1 MSLYGFAKAIVW
13 TIGKLLWRVR
23 TYGTQN
29 VPPTGPLI
37 VACNHVSNLDPPLLG
52 ANCPRRVSYMAK
64 KELFEIPLLGPLIAE
79 LGAYSVDREGSA
91 RAAIKRSLEILE
103 DGGCVG
109 IFPEGGRNVHGDK
122 EPRTGVALLAS
133 LAKAPVVPACI
144 VGSGQAGRLAQIK
157 VAFGK
162 PLALP
167 ADWKAT
173 REDLA
178 KFTDDVMGAIWSLR
192 ESIDG
197 NSQS

>member
-1 MSLYGFAKAIVW
+1 MSLYAVAKAIVW
-13 TIGKLLWRVR
+13 TLGKVLWRVR
-23 TYGTQN
+23 TYGSVN
-29 VPPTGPLI
+29 VPMTGPLI

-52 ANCPRRVSYMAK
+52 ANCPRRISYMAK
-64 KELFEIPLLGPLIAE
+64 KELFEIPLLGALIAE
-79 LGAYSVDREGSA
+79 LGAYSVDRQGSA

-103 DGGCVG
+103 AGGCVG

-133 LAKAPVVPACI
+133 LAKAQIVPACI
-144 VGSGQAGRLAQIK
+144 AGSDRAGRLGQIK

-162 PLALP
+162 PLGVP

-178 KFTDDVMGAIWSLR
+178 KLTDDVMAAIRALR